1 MAIVVVYWRIAV
13 VSIKGWSRSLAGV
26 GAGPVKNGV
35 CKVCGEIK
43 MLNQSAGAIAPV
55 VSAIQSP
62 VMTSRE
68 IADLTGKQ
76 HAHVMR
82 DIRAYMGAI
91 LQMERGVDVKSL
103 DWASLEGVSG
113 FGETPIG
120 GVVCSEE
127 INQQNGQ
134 PYPVYILD
142 KSATLTIISG
152 YNILLRKKII
162 DRWQE
167 LENRQPAKI
176 PQTFA
181 EALRLAAEME
191 EEKERLQ
198 LQLTEAAPKV
208 AFVDRY
214 VTATGSMTFRQV
226 AKLLEAKEPE
236 LRLFL
241 IESRV
246 MYRLNGVLT
255 PYSQH
260 IEAGR
265 FEVRTGTTSDSN
277 YAFSQSRFTAKGV
290 QWIGGLWTAHKAAG
304 GAE

>member
-1 MAIVVVYWRIAV
+1 
-13 VSIKGWSRSLAGV
+13 
-26 GAGPVKNGV
+26 
-35 CKVCGEIK
+35 
-43 MLNQSAGAIAPV
+43 MLNQLVGVTAPV
-55 VSAIQSP
+55 VSAIQP
-62 VMTSRE
+62 PIMTSRE

-82 DIRAYMGAI
+82 DIHSMFRE
-91 LQMERGVDVKSL
+91 LSVNH
-103 DWASLEGVSG
+103 EGYLH
-113 FGETPIG
+113 FWTHP
-120 GVVCSEE
+120 
-127 INQQNGQ
+127 QNGQ
-134 PYPVYILD
+134 QYPEFRLDREHTECLITGYSAILRM
-142 KSATLTIISG
+142 KVIKRLH
-152 YNILLRKKII
+152 
-162 DRWQE
+162 E
-167 LENRQPAKI
+167 LEESLSPRL
-176 PQTFA
+176 PQTLP
-181 EALRLAAEME
+181 EALRLAADLA
-191 EEKERLQ
+191 EEK
-198 LQLTEAAPKV
+198 LQLTNQLAIAAPKV

-265 FEVRTGTTSDSN
+265 FEVRTGTTTDSS